1 MTLLPVAALRT
12 AVLCCAL
19 AMSGCE
25 RTDSA
30 AEQPTPTASGT
41 ASVQPETIPQESPR
55 YQTAAESPPAADDPP
70 PIPTTTEPAAV
81 QALAEEGNVPAF
93 EPLAD
98 AEVGEWVHLAAMG
111 LRELRY
117 EIVRVGAAAVVTQ
130 VLVLQ
135 DGKPLGLPTERE
147 DMRNWDPL
155 ESAARGVKATRSL
168 SRGQLE
174 TAGYSWD
181 CLIYEDRWT
190 EEGVAYVRRTWVHP
204 EAPVLGML
212 RMELLGD
219 NVLEARLELKA
230 FGRRGD
236 RQATTKTR

>member
-1 MTLLPVAALRT
+1 
-12 AVLCCAL
+12 
-19 AMSGCE
+19 MSGCE
-25 RTDSA
+25 RTESVA
-30 AEQPTPTASGT
+30 GNPTPATSGT
-41 ASVQPETIPQESPR
+41 ASAQPETIPQESPR
-55 YQTAAESPPAADDPP
+55 HQTVAESPPAADGPP
-70 PIPTTTEPAAV
+70 PTPTTTEPAAT
-81 QALAEEGNVPAF
+81 QALAGESVPAF
-93 EPLAD
+93 RPLDD
-98 AEVGEWVHLAAMG
+98 AEVGEWAHLAALG
-111 LRELRY
+111 SRELRY
-117 EIVRVGAAAVVTQ
+117 EVVRVGAAAVVTQ

-135 DGKPLGLPTERE
+135 EGKPLGLPTERE

-219 NVLEARLELKA
+219 NTLEARLELKA

-236 RQATTKTR
+236 RQATTKAR